1 MIHLFTLNNLYTLHE
16 KYINYLV
23 LNYTFLKLIIINDE
37 DELYKYIIDNNLL
50 YTNNIFISE
59 INENLLKR
67 ASTINLNN
75 NFYILDVLDIDI
87 NNQTYIS
94 KYNVQILGN
103 NILNYNKYI
112 YFPYIINNN
121 MIYNYK
127 KIYDIAIISDKKE
140 IFHKIKNNK
149 LNITDIT
156 NDVNISNL
164 NDIYKY
170 KIIIDIDNKLSN
182 KNILDYCIFNRI
194 IIINNNKYNDYL
206 NYLNNYILN
215 IHHNIIPI
223 FVIFILKNYSIIHNV
238 LFNNNMITDITNYRK
253 KITDKVFNN
262 IQQKNTFGFII
273 IRHVNSEKTNNYWI
287 ESYKCIRKYYD
298 NKIIIIDDNSNY
310 AFIKYD
316 SNIINICNCEIIQ
329 SEYHKRGEILGY
341 YYFYKH
347 HFFEKAVIIHDSVFI
362 NKYIDFDKYNDIKFI
377 WHFTHG
383 WFQKDDEA
391 RLLSN
396 LNNNSGIHELY
407 NHTNKMHGCFGTQS
421 VLTYNFLNNIV
432 NKYNIF
438 NLVNYICDRI
448 ERMNFERIFAL
459 MCINECCD
467 LIINPSIFGI
477 IHDYT
482 RFGYTYDE
490 YIKDKIHNKLE
501 HMEII
506 KVWTGR

>member
-1 MIHLFTLNNLYTLHE
+1 
-16 KYINYLV
+16 
-23 LNYTFLKLIIINDE
+23 
-37 DELYKYIIDNNLL
+37 
-50 YTNNIFISE
+50 
-59 INENLLKR
+59 
-67 ASTINLNN
+67 
-75 NFYILDVLDIDI
+75 
-87 NNQTYIS
+87 
-94 KYNVQILGN
+94 
-103 NILNYNKYI
+103 
-112 YFPYIINNN
+112 
-121 MIYNYK
+121 
-127 KIYDIAIISDKKE
+127 
-140 IFHKIKNNK
+140 
-149 LNITDIT
+149 
-156 NDVNISNL
+156 
-164 NDIYKY
+164 
-170 KIIIDIDNKLSN
+170 
-182 KNILDYCIFNRI
+182 
-194 IIINNNKYNDYL
+194 
-206 NYLNNYILN
+206 
-215 IHHNIIPI
+215 
-223 FVIFILKNYSIIHNV
+223 
-238 LFNNNMITDITNYRK
+238 MITDITNYRK